1 MKKYLKYKEF
11 IPKEFV
17 EKKQLQEKEES
28 KRIYKVLILINLI
41 LLLFNMD
48 SISKEEKNEKTTTEI
63 TENFIEKEEIFKWI
77 NLYNEDS
84 IDFKVTDNF
93 AEITYEK
100 NKNIN
105 NLEKLGVKINKVTS
119 YDDKKVVKVMYE

>member
-77 NLYNEDS
+77 SLYNEDS
-84 IDFKVTDNF
+84 CEGDV
-93 AEITYEK
+93 
-100 NKNIN
+100 
-105 NLEKLGVKINKVTS
+105 
-119 YDDKKVVKVMYE
+119 

>member
-63 TENFIEKEEIFKWI
+63 TEKFIEKEEIFKWI

>member
-1 MKKYLKYKEF
+1 
-11 IPKEFV
+11 
-17 EKKQLQEKEES
+17 
-28 KRIYKVLILINLI
+28 
-41 LLLFNMD
+41 MD

>member
-77 NLYNEDS
+77 SLYNEDN

>member
-77 NLYNEDS
+77 SLYNEDS

>member
-77 NLYNEDS
+77 SLYNEDS

-105 NLEKLGVKINKVTS
+105 
-119 YDDKKVVKVMYE
+119 KVVKVMYE

>member
-84 IDFKVTDNF
+84 IDFK
-93 AEITYEK
+93 IK
-100 NKNIN
+100 RI
-105 NLEKLGVKINKVTS
+105 IR
-119 YDDKKVVKVMYE
+119 

>member
-63 TENFIEKEEIFKWI
+63 TENFIEKEEVFKWI

>member
-77 NLYNEDS
+77 SLYNEDS

-100 NKNIN
+100 I
-105 NLEKLGVKINKVTS
+105 KILII
-119 YDDKKVVKVMYE
+119 